1 MSKNK
6 KLLLATGGTG
16 GHLFPAQAIAAEV
29 MKNMPGA
36 EVLFAG
42 AGLKQNRYFEHKEFN
57 YEHVSSMTIFQPN
70 LINIVRC
77 PFLILQGICQSVKL
91 MRSFKPNL
99 VVGFGSFHSA
109 PLVIAA
115 KLCRIPLVLFEP
127 NAYPGRVNRW
137 FSRWARWVAIY
148 FPDAAKQLKARTYLI
163 KMPFWRGVFERAEEV
178 TREQSLSYLGLK
190 GDKKTLLIFGG
201 SQGAASIN
209 QWVAEAISELAIDR
223 SELQVIHI
231 TGNADVATN
240 LRNSYSRLNIES
252 VVKDFEKNMHLVWP
266 GVDLAVCRAGAG
278 SIAEQINYEVPGV
291 LIPYPHATNN
301 HQLHNGQFMAET
313 VKGAKLL
320 TEQDSD
326 ATKLKDILQTLLVSS
341 GGHPGEMKDW
351 LGEMK
356 ESIAKYKKISARTS
370 LSSLIMQELE
380 E

>member
-1 MSKNK
+1 MSKHK

-42 AGLKQNRYFEHKEFN
+42 AGLGQNRYFDHKEFN

-77 PFLILQGICQSVKL
+77 PFLILQGLCQSIKL
-91 MRSFKPNL
+91 MRSFRPDL

-115 KLCRIPLVLFEP
+115 KLFRVPIVLFEA
-127 NAYPGRVNRW
+127 NSYPGRVNRW

-148 FPDAAKQLKARTYLI
+148 FPDAANKLKARTYLI
-163 KMPFWRGVFERAEEV
+163 KMPFWRGVFERSEEV
-178 TREQSLSYLGLK
+178 TREQSLSYLGFK

-201 SQGAASIN
+201 SQGAACIN
-209 QWVAEAISELAIDR
+209 QWVAEAISELAVDR
-223 SELQVIHI
+223 SELQVMHI
-231 TGNADVATN
+231 TGNGDVTTH
-240 LRNSYSRLNIES
+240 LRNTYSRLNIEA

-266 GVDLAVCRAGAG
+266 GIDLAVCRAGAG
-278 SIAEQINYEVPGV
+278 SIAEQINYEVPSV

-301 HQLHNGQFMAET
+301 HQFHNGQFMVET
-313 VKGAKLL
+313 VRGAKLL

-341 GGHPGEMKDW
+341 RNHLDEMRD
-351 LGEMK
+351 
-356 ESIAKYKKISARTS
+356 SIAKYKKISVRAS

-380 E
+380 G